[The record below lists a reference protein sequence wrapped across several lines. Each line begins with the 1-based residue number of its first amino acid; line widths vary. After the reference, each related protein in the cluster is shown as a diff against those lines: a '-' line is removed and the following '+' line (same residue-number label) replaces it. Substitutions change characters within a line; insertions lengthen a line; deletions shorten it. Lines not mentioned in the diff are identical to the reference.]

1 MNMFSKNKDIH
12 TIVTINNKNKW
23 KRIAMFVL
31 GCYLIA
37 IAYNV
42 FIAPNKLVPG
52 GVGGIAVLVN
62 NLTHFDN
69 SFIILIVNIILLLFS
84 YFFLGREKT
93 KSNILG
99 TLLFPLLVKVTQYAN
114 VWIQMDTSKV
124 LLSAIVGGILHG
136 IGLGLVFKAG
146 FTTGGTDILN
156 QIISKYGKM
165 SLGKSMLYSDGLI
178 VVLSGI
184 IFGIYNMMYSILVL
198 YIISLISDRIV
209 LGISDNKMFYII
221 SEKDEEIKS
230 YIINNMNHGVTTF
243 QAKGGMRKNKEN
255 IIMTVLPTKD
265 FYELK
270 TNIKRID
277 EEAFFIITDSYEVF
291 GGE

>member
-23 KRIAMFVL
+23 KRIATFVL

-62 NLTHFDN
+62 NLTHIDN

-84 YFFLGREKT
+84 YFFLGKEKT

-230 YIINNMNHGVTTF
+230 YIINNMKHGVTTF